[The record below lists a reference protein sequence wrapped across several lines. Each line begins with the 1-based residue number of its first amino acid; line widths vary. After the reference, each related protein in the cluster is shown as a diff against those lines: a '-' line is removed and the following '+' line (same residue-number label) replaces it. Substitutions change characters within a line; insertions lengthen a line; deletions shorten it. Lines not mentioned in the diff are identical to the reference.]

1 MTRWLSGLGRQ
12 ALGLPISTL
21 MLIFFALPMLMVL
34 SLAVRPYSA
43 ASLVGSGF
51 TLGNFARFLGDATHL
66 ATFAR
71 TFAISAAT
79 TLLCMVLG
87 YPVAWHLHRLRSG
100 TARLWLTLLVLMPLM
115 VSLVVASFAWV
126 LILGNN
132 GALNVALVQL
142 GLVAEPIR
150 LMNTATGVIIVA
162 VFSHISYTILTTFA
176 ALENIDPGLA
186 RAARI
191 HGASEGQ
198 VFARVILPLSL
209 PGMVAGGL
217 IVFALNM
224 AAFVIPFLIG
234 GGRVTVVPLLIYQFT
249 MQLFDWPGAA
259 AMGTLLFALT
269 LGVTWAAAAA
279 AQRAMPWERSR

>member
-1 MTRWLSGLGRQ
+1 MRTIASRFSRQ
-12 ALGLPISTL
+12 VLGLPVSIL
-21 MLIFFALPMLMVL
+21 MLVFFAVPMLMTL

-43 ASLVGSGF
+43 DTLIGTSF
-51 TLGNFARFLGDATHL
+51 TFENFGRFLGDPTHL

-71 TFAISAAT
+71 TFWISAAT
-79 TLLCMVLG
+79 TLLCVVLG
-87 YPVAWHLHRLRSG
+87 YPIAWHLHRLRSG

-132 GALNVALVQL
+132 GALNQALIGL
-142 GLVAEPIR
+142 GLISEPIR
-150 LMNTATGVIIVA
+150 LMNTMTGVVIVA
-162 VFSHISYTILTTFA
+162 VFSHISYPILTTFA
-176 ALENIDPGLA
+176 ALENIDPALS

-191 HGASEGQ
+191 HGASERQ

-209 PGMVAGGL
+209 PGMIAGGL

-234 GGRVTVVPLLIYQFT
+234 GGRVTVVPLLIYQYT

-259 AMGTLLFALT
+259 AMGTLLFASTMALT
-269 LGVTWAAAAA
+269 WLIAAL
-279 AQRAMPWERSR
+279 AQRAMPWERGR